1 MTTYDPSPPSRG
13 VPAYPGGSDV
23 SLSGLT
29 EIQAKEFNRLFL
41 VSFAVFT
48 LIAILAHIAAWSW
61 RPWGHETSPTQA
73 RQPVAAVST
82 LLPSASPAPRFS

>member
-1 MTTYDPSPPSRG
+1 MSSYDPSPPPLGTSVYRG
-13 VPAYPGGSDV
+13 GPEVT
-23 SLSGLT
+23 LSGLT

-41 VSFAVFT
+41 ISFAVFT

-73 RQPVAAVST
+73 RHPVAAVST
-82 LLPSASPAPRFS
+82 VAPMAPPAPKLG

>member
-1 MTTYDPSPPSRG
+1 MYRGDPE
-13 VPAYPGGSDV
+13 V

-29 EIQAKEFNRLFL
+29 EVQAQEFNRLFL
-41 VSFAVFT
+41 ISFAVFT

-73 RQPVAAVST
+73 RHPVAAVST
-82 LLPSASPAPRFS
+82 LLPTAHSATRLG